1 MVVQPDRE
9 PVKRWRDREQAK
21 AVAHVA
27 KDYLDL
33 NFDAKDL
40 SALPLELVKEAAL
53 LVRLAAE

>member
-1 MVVQPDRE
+1 M
-9 PVKRWRDREQAK
+9 
-21 AVAHVA
+21 AHVA